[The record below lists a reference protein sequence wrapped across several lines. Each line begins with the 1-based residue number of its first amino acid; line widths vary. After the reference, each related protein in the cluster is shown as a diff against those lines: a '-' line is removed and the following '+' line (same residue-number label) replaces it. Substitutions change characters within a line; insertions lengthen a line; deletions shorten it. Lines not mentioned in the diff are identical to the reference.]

1 MVLKRLLVVAS
12 VALLLVGT
20 TVFLYRGAIAHGF
33 SAREEP
39 WAIEAFVA
47 KRLRR
52 LATGTEAKNQ
62 QNPVA
67 ASPHAIAEGRD
78 HFADHCAVCHANDG
92 SGRTP
97 INEGLYPPAPD
108 LREPDTQDLS
118 DGEIFN
124 IIRNGIRFTGM
135 PGWGGEGEE
144 NWSLVLFIRHL
155 PDLSEDDLRRMKE
168 INPEDRSDETREHE
182 H

>member
-1 MVLKRLLVVAS
+1 MRL
-12 VALLLVGT
+12 
-20 TVFLYRGAIAHGF
+20 
-33 SAREEP
+33 
-39 WAIEAFVA
+39 
-47 KRLRR
+47 
-52 LATGTEAKNQ
+52 
-62 QNPVA
+62 
-67 ASPHAIAEGRD
+67 
-78 HFADHCAVCHANDG
+78 CHANDG
-92 SGRTP
+92 SGKTP

-108 LREPDTQDLS
+108 LRESGTRDLS

-144 NWSLVLFIRHL
+144 NWKLVLFIRHL

-168 INPEDRSDETREHE
+168 INPDETREHE